1 MFSSWPF
8 HGQTIFTLFERLDNL
23 FCIITIDKKIFY
35 NSITY
40 CYYWCCILFLWLWIY
55 CAMKLPWFW
64 VLMMNMDLSFTNV
77 IQLVITLVT
86 RYIEDLLSLWL
97 MFRFFVLFNEKI
109 KHDDDKF
116 NSIKV
121 SLLHISLPIL
131 TTQTLA
137 LKTITCHHKILKWRG
152 GWGWLSKIACFYFVK
167 NCYSLFFNTSV
178 RFRN

>member
-1 MFSSWPF
+1 MCLPIVSFFNNRIADKSQVYTQHAYMRPLGVGMFSSWPF

-64 VLMMNMDLSFTNV
+64 VLMMNMDLSYTNV

-97 MFRFFVLFNEKI
+97 MFRFFLVLFNEK
-109 KHDDDKF
+109 K
-116 NSIKV
+116 
-121 SLLHISLPIL
+121 
-131 TTQTLA
+131 
-137 LKTITCHHKILKWRG
+137 
-152 GWGWLSKIACFYFVK
+152 K
-167 NCYSLFFNTSV
+167 NMLIINLIP
-178 RFRN
+178 